1 MKEFTRHRSNIIDVE
16 FGKDVV
22 VVDPVNLYGCT
33 LDDEVFIGPFV
44 EIQENVKIGNKTKV
58 QSHTFIC
65 SLVTI
70 GSECFISH
78 GVMFVNDKFEEIESL
93 LSEGKSF
100 KEAIKSARLS
110 SETLKPYN
118 SQIPL
123 DHPKAAILMEQ
134 TYLLNSGQLA
144 PPIQTEEGVLIAC
157 VSLRDIANT
166 NELSNQKER
175 IQASLIQQK
184 RANLISSWQA
194 DIIAEAN
201 IQIFED
207 KPNS

>member
-78 GVMFVNDKFEEIESL
+78 GVMFVNDKFED
-93 LSEGKSF
+93 GRPAMGDKNKWKST
-100 KEAIKSARLS
+100 KVSNNVSIGSGAVILPVKICENVVIGAGAVVTKDIDQPGTYIGNPAR
-110 SETLKPYN
+110 
-118 SQIPL
+118 
-123 DHPKAAILMEQ
+123 ILMK
-134 TYLLNSGQLA
+134 N
-144 PPIQTEEGVLIAC
+144 
-157 VSLRDIANT
+157 
-166 NELSNQKER
+166 K
-175 IQASLIQQK
+175 
-184 RANLISSWQA
+184 
-194 DIIAEAN
+194 
-201 IQIFED
+201 
-207 KPNS
+207 